1 MFKYSGEIDV
11 GNKIGDVKYNVPQ
24 EIMTEEIKEAISA
37 RIDSTPLRLEL
48 IEKINMAL
56 TFLQQAG
63 AKRELPLLNYL
74 SIFKI
79 NVEKF
84 KFDQMD
90 LRVMHIVHLFEVL
103 EGLLFE
109 DLIAET
115 NPRYHLELNKEQ
127 KIEAK
132 KFYSQE

>member
-37 RIDSTPLRLEL
+37 RIDSTPQRLEL
-48 IEKINMAL
+48 IEKIDMAL

-63 AKRELPLLNYL
+63 AKRELSLLNYL

-79 NVEKF
+79 N
-84 KFDQMD
+84 
-90 LRVMHIVHLFEVL
+90 I
-103 EGLLFE
+103 
-109 DLIAET
+109 
-115 NPRYHLELNKEQ
+115 
-127 KIEAK
+127 
-132 KFYSQE
+132 